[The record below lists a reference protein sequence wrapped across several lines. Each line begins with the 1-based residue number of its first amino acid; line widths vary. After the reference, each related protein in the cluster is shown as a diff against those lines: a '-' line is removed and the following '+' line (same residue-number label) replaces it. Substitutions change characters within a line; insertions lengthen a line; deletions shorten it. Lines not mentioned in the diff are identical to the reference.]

1 MRIIIIGAGISSL
14 TLAAHLVK
22 DGHEVIII
30 DKNTRPGGVMALY
43 QENGYSFEQGP
54 LLIGDMN
61 PGEAMYELLKSIGVT
76 LPTQRCDRGLV
87 LKDYRFIKPD
97 KFQGKNWRKDLAK
110 KYFPEDAA
118 GIDEY
123 YRFYE
128 ALMKMRY
135 LSLQNPSFLNR
146 IRTVLTFLP
155 IRKYQ
160 DMTCEQFTEK
170 LFSNPD
176 LRAVYTGILADFCV
190 DPSEI
195 NCFSIP
201 FTNAETAFDDRIDIY
216 DKHGRQYYP
225 AFNYVIGGVQQ
236 IPEALADYIEKN
248 GGRFLYHRTVT
259 KINVRNN
266 RAESVLLDNGEELE
280 ADIIVS
286 AGGAHEVFYKLIGRE
301 YLTEEYLS
309 ILENFRKMEAVF
321 MLHLGVD
328 YDPVQYQK
336 QALVYYYGT
345 SDLKGATY
353 RLRNGIYHDG
363 QDGFLIFCDS
373 YHAPDFA
380 PQGKHCLTIYT
391 VAPNRL
397 NEGSWEENKEEYA
410 DHLIALA
417 EKYLPDLSSH
427 ITFKKIITA
436 DYYKEY
442 TNTDFFSFGG
452 LVPADGQ
459 VNPPHKTP
467 ISNFYFLGS
476 QSESNGGITP
486 TSGGG
491 YKVYKLIND
500 SLKHEQ

>member
-1 MRIIIIGAGISSL
+1 MKIIIIGAGISSL
-14 TLAAHLVK
+14 TLAVRLVK
-22 DGHEVIII
+22 DNHEVTII
-30 DKNTRPGGVMALY
+30 DKNSKPGGLMALY

-61 PGEAMYELLKSIGVT
+61 PGEQMYELLKSIGVT

-87 LKDYRFIKPD
+87 LKDYAFIKPD
-97 KFQGKNWRKDLAK
+97 EYQGKDWRKNLAK
-110 KYFPEDAA
+110 KYFPEDAK

-128 ALMKMRY
+128 ALMKIRY
-135 LSLQNPSFLNR
+135 LSLQKPSVLNR
-146 IRTVLTFLP
+146 LKTALTFLS
-155 IRKYQ
+155 IRKYRN
-160 DMTCEQFTEK
+160 MSCEEFTNK
-170 LFSNPD
+170 LFKNPD

-216 DKHGRQYYP
+216 DRHGKQYYP
-225 AFNYVIGGVQQ
+225 AFNYVTGGVQR
-236 IPEALADYIEKN
+236 IPEALAEYIERN
-248 GGRFLYHRTVT
+248 GGTFMFNRTVR
-259 KINVRNN
+259 KINIEGHTAR
-266 RAESVLLDNGEELE
+266 SVTLENGETIR

-286 AGGAHEVFYKLIGRE
+286 AGGAHEVFYKLIGKE
-301 YLTEEYLS
+301 YLDEDYIR

-328 YDPVQYQK
+328 YDPLQYQK

-363 QDGFLIFCDS
+363 KDGFLIFIDS
-373 YHAPDFA
+373 YHAREFA
-380 PQGKHCLTIYT
+380 PEGRYSLTIYT
-391 VAPNRL
+391 VAPNDL
-397 NEGSWEENKEEYA
+397 KEGSWEENKEEYA

-417 EKYLPDLSSH
+417 EKYLPDLSRH
-427 ITFKKIITA
+427 ITFRRIITA

-452 LVPADGQ
+452 LVPVDGQ
-459 VNPPHKTP
+459 INPPHRTP
-467 ISNFYFLGS
+467 IENFYFLGS
-476 QSESNGGITP
+476 QSQSNGGITP
-486 TSGGG
+486 TSSGGE
-491 YKVYKLIND
+491 KVYELIKKAGQN
-500 SLKHEQ
+500 E

>member
-14 TLAAHLVK
+14 TLAVQLVR

-30 DKNTRPGGVMALY
+30 DKNDRPGGVMALY
-43 QENGYSFEQGP
+43 QEDGYSFEQGP
-54 LLIGDMN
+54 LLIGDMD
-61 PGEAMYELLKSIGVT
+61 PGEAMYELLKSINVT

-97 KFQGKNWRKDLAK
+97 TFQGKNWRRELAK

-135 LSLQNPSFLNR
+135 LSLQKPSFLNR

-155 IRKYQ
+155 IKKYQ

-190 DPSEI
+190 DPGEI
-195 NCFSIP
+195 SCFSIP

-225 AFNYVIGGVQQ
+225 AFNYVVGGVQQ

-259 KINVRNN
+259 KINIRNS
-266 RAESVLLDNGEELE
+266 RAESVTLDNGEQLQ

-301 YLTEEYLS
+301 YLTEEYIS
-309 ILENFRKMEAVF
+309 ILESFRKMEAVF

-363 QDGFLIFCDS
+363 KDGFLIFCDS
-373 YHAPDFA
+373 YHAPEFA
-380 PQGKHCLTIYT
+380 PEGKHCLTIYT
-391 VAPNRL
+391 VAPNLL

-410 DHLIALA
+410 DHLIKLA
-417 EKYLPDLSSH
+417 QQYLPDLSSH

-452 LVPADGQ
+452 LVPVDGQ
-459 VNPPHKTP
+459 INHLIRHQYQT
-467 ISNFYFLGS
+467 SNFLGS

-486 TSGGG
+486 TSAGG
-491 YKVYKLIND
+491 YKVYKLIKD
-500 SLKHEQ
+500 SLKEQ

>member
-14 TLAAHLVK
+14 TLATQLVK

-30 DKNTRPGGVMALY
+30 DKNDRPGGVMALY
-43 QENGYSFEQGP
+43 QEDGYSFEQGP

-76 LPTQRCDRGLV
+76 LPTKRCDRGLV

-236 IPEALADYIEKN
+236 IPEVLADYIEKN

-280 ADIIVS
+280 TDIIVS
-286 AGGAHEVFYKLIGRE
+286 AGGAHEVFYKLIGME

>member
-14 TLAAHLVK
+14 TLATQLVK

-30 DKNTRPGGVMALY
+30 DKNDRPGGVMALY
-43 QENGYSFEQGP
+43 QEDGYSFEQGP

-266 RAESVLLDNGEELE
+266 RAESVLLDNGEELQ

-373 YHAPDFA
+373 YHAP
-380 PQGKHCLTIYT
+380 
-391 VAPNRL
+391 APNRL

>member
-1 MRIIIIGAGISSL
+1 MRIIIIGAGIASL
-14 TLAAHLVK
+14 TLATQLVK
-22 DGHEVIII
+22 DRQEVIII
-30 DKNTRPGGVMALY
+30 DRNGKPGGVMALY

-87 LKDYRFIKPD
+87 LKDYTFIKPEH
-97 KFQGKNWRKDLAK
+97 FQGRNWRKELVR
-110 KYFPEDAA
+110 KYFPEDSA

-135 LSLQNPSFLNR
+135 LALQKPSFINR
-146 IRTVLTFLP
+146 IRSVLTFLP

-160 DMTCEQFTEK
+160 NMTCRQFTEK

-248 GGRFLYHRTVT
+248 GGRFIYHRTVT
-259 KINVRNN
+259 KINISNN
-266 RAESVLLDNGEELE
+266 KAESVMLDNGEELK

-301 YLTEEYLS
+301 YLTQEYIN

-328 YDPVQYQK
+328 YDPLQYQK
-336 QALVYYYGT
+336 QPLVYYYGT

-373 YHAPDFA
+373 YHAENFA
-380 PQGKHCLTIYT
+380 PEGRHCLTIYT
-391 VAPNRL
+391 VAPNIL
-397 NEGSWEENKEEYA
+397 AEGSWEENKEIYA

-417 EKYLPDLSSH
+417 EKYLPDLSRH
-427 ITFKKIITA
+427 ITFRKIITA

-452 LVPADGQ
+452 LVPIDGQ
-459 VNPPHKTP
+459 INPPHRTP

-491 YKVYKLIND
+491 YKVYNLIKE
-500 SLKHEQ
+500 SLKKQ